1 MIMKTTIKYVARDM
15 YKDSV
20 LEKVIYTGKI
30 KVCVSN
36 DVDVI
41 QRNVDDDGVVE
52 FTKGLSKTFKIKSG
66 AFNAQIRNNV
76 PDSWLGMLGYFLDS
90 NKTLSEEQYYAQLNV
105 VLSGAEINLEAKLQE
120 ADDDAEDSKEVYF
133 YTISDI
139 ELTSM
144 AKLVIGSKFCRE
156 CLFMTDMN
164 DIKSFISTLE

>member
-1 MIMKTTIKYVARDM
+1 MKTTIKYVARDM

-52 FTKGLSKTFKIKSG
+52 FTKGLSKTFKMKSG

-76 PDSWLGMLGYFLDS
+76 SDSWSGMLSYFLDA
-90 NKTLSEEQYYAQLNV
+90 NKALTEDNYYAQLNV
-105 VLSGAEINLEAKLQE
+105 VLSGAEIELASELKE
-120 ADDDAEDSKEVYF
+120 SDDDSDDSREVYF
-133 YTISDI
+133 YTISNI